1 METGMPAG
9 MIQAMPTGMPTG
21 MMEHHHHHTG
31 PIEMKGKYSPLRVVA
46 VPELPLSVLN
56 GKVASVANPCVANI
70 TDKLLTK
77 AIVEVQYPGFK
88 WGNSEPWTAQEMQ
101 CWAWLATK
109 SEEVHPGRQFDEQYK
124 FEPFLLQL

>member
-1 METGMPAG
+1 MTTTAMPIS
-9 MIQAMPTGMPTG
+9 MTMPTGMTTPT
-21 MMEHHHHHTG
+21 METHTHHHTG
-31 PIEMKGKYSPLRVVA
+31 PIEMKDNYSPLRVVA

-56 GKVASVANPCVANI
+56 GKTASVANPCAANV

-109 SEEVHPGRQFDEQYK
+109 SEEVHPGRQFVDQYK